1 MKVFVAGASGAIGQP
16 LIARLIGQGHQVTG
30 MARSESAARKLLD
43 EGACAE
49 LANALDASAVEQA
62 LRRARPEAVIDQLTA
77 LPEDPADLPGYLA
90 GDVKLRIEGGG
101 NLHRTA
107 MACGVK
113 RYLQQSSGFFLQAG
127 DGLANESV
135 PMASNASINVARSAR
150 IYTELEARV
159 LAPGEMHGTAL
170 RYGFFYG
177 PGTWYH
183 PEGGYA
189 QQVREGRFPIVGTG
203 DAVWSFVHVED
214 AAAATVAALT
224 AAPSVYNVVDDD
236 PLPIRQ
242 WLPRFAEWLKAP
254 PVPFV
259 SEEAARA
266 TAGEDAVYYGMKL
279 RGASNAKAK
288 RELSFAP
295 RPLEWMTN
303 P

>member
-1 MKVFVAGASGAIGQP
+1 
-16 LIARLIGQGHQVTG
+16 

-43 EGACAE
+43 QGACAE
-49 LANALDASAVEQA
+49 LANALDPSAVEQA

-77 LPEDPADLPGYLA
+77 LPKDPADLPGYLA
-90 GDVKLRIEGGG
+90 CDVKLRIEGGG

-113 RYLQQSSGFFLQAG
+113 RY
-127 DGLANESV
+127 GLADESV

-203 DAVWSFVHVED
+203 DAVWSFVHVEG

-224 AAPSVYNVVDDD
+224 AALGVYNVVDDD

-303 P
+303 S